1 MTCPAIKWK
10 IWGLN
15 PGSLAL
21 ESTAKWKTYG
31 TDPCLH
37 TSMGPL
43 TIPTPTIYTNSKA
56 SEYVMSLVSVC
67 LWPNLASVRV
77 SHWCWHPDIHIWKT
91 KTMQGEENLKKKK
104 DTINVFRVTK
114 KNCIHETRSGSYK
127 KEHSE
132 NNNNK
137 KLLESSNNQRRT
149 SKQQGWTRT
158 KKIN

>member
-104 DTINVFRVTK
+104 TRLMCSEWPKRIAFTK
-114 KNCIHETRSGSYK
+114 QDQEAIKRNIQRTTTTK
-127 KEHSE
+127 
-132 NNNNK
+132 
-137 KLLESSNNQRRT
+137 SS
-149 SKQQGWTRT
+149 
-158 KKIN
+158 